1 MITFYFLALWWS
13 HEPDYPLPVFKRSM
27 NNITIINLQ
36 PDESAEW
43 QEHVLVCDHHPPIWV
58 EEESYFP
65 ENPNLKTLNKY
76 VNVIT

>member
-1 MITFYFLALWWS
+1 
-13 HEPDYPLPVFKRSM
+13 M